1 MRSVPDSLNR
11 GQLRL
16 IVQALPQ
23 AALVLDETAAV
34 LVSNADATA
43 LFETDPSG
51 QHLTFVLRAPAVL
64 GAVSEALAAGAPR
77 RVQYATRTPVPR
89 TLDVQVAP
97 MGHDADTGHRLF
109 LLTSHDL
116 TYHEQIER
124 MRADFVANASHELR
138 TPLSSLT
145 GFIETMQGAARDDA
159 AARDNFLNLMK
170 TQASRMAR
178 LIDDLLSLSRIEIN
192 EHVPPTDTVDLV
204 SVARQAEALLTP
216 TAAQASCSLQ
226 LDLPAALK
234 VRGDA
239 QQLLQ
244 VVLNLIENAIKYGS
258 DGKLVEIT
266 GRVDQGAAIL
276 SVKDHGPGIAAHHVP
291 RLTERFYRVSA
302 QDSRKR
308 GGTGLGLAI
317 AKHIMN
323 RHRGRLQIESELGR
337 GSTFSIRLPT
347 LN

>member
-1 MRSVPDSLNR
+1 LSDRLDRIQLN
-11 GQLRL
+11 L

-23 AALVLDETAAV
+23 AAIVLDESGAV

-43 LFETDPSG
+43 LFETDPAG
-51 QHLTFVLRAPAVL
+51 RHLTYVLRAPAVL
-64 GAVSEALAAGAPR
+64 GAVTEALAAGTPR
-77 RVQYATRTPVPR
+77 RAQFTTRTPVPR

-97 MGHDADTGHRLF
+97 MGRSGENGLRLL

-145 GFIETMQGAARDDA
+145 GFIETMQGPARDDA
-159 AARDNFLNLMK
+159 AARENFLKLMK
-170 TQASRMAR
+170 VQASRMAR

-204 SVARQAEALLTP
+204 NVVRQAESLLGP
-216 TAAQASCSLQ
+216 VAAEATCMLQ
-226 LDLPAALK
+226 IDLPPSLK
-234 VRGDA
+234 VKGDA

-244 VVLNLIENAIKYGS
+244 VVLNLIENALKYAS
-258 DGKLVEIT
+258 DGKRVEVSGT
-266 GRVDQGAAIL
+266 VSQGIAIL
-276 SVKDHGPGIAAHHVP
+276 AVRDFGPGIAAHHVP

-302 QDSRKR
+302 QDSRRR

-323 RHRGRLQIESELGR
+323 RHRGRLLIESELGR
-337 GSTFSIRLPT
+337 GSTFSIRLAA